1 MTPQEAADW
10 TEIRRR
16 IDALGAAVA
25 QGGVASPEEERRIL
39 KARAQ
44 ALAQEPQTEAGAE
57 ATLEAVEFDL
67 AEERYAFPLA
77 QVREVSLLRELTPV
91 PCTPPFVVGIINLR
105 GEIRTVIDLKRFFDL
120 PGAGITELNKIIL
133 IESGGLQLGILTDA
147 IRGVCRIPLDDLQPA
162 LPTLTDLRADYLR
175 GITRERVAVLD
186 AEKILS
192 DPRLL
197 VNDHEDA

>member
-162 LPTLTDLRADYLR
+162 LPTLTDRRADYLR